1 MGKKKNPEVSSK
13 KASKEKTTKEKA
25 IKKKAVKKKIT
36 KKKAIKDKEPQSKP
50 VETAESGGINREQRL
65 ELIRTAAY
73 HLAEQRGFHPG
84 LEMDDWLLAEQD
96 IEEVFFLD
104 DDE

>member
-13 KASKEKTTKEKA
+13 KASKEKA

-50 VETAESGGINREQRL
+50 VETAVPGELNLEKRL
-65 ELIRTAAY
+65 EMIRTAAY

-104 DDE
+104 DDD